1 MGALTSRQ
9 HAGVEEVDIPSNSV
23 YRYPPKSGEGRARA
37 AGSGGGEG
45 ERHGGGP
52 GGPRVGL
59 GAGQVGG
66 RGEMQNGEVS
76 SIPHPGVAALGTA
89 GACGVT
95 EVTLQRGR
103 PRWSSAL
110 RQGRAPPARDAA
122 LQQLRVWRSIP
133 DRQAPVPALFPG
145 LPHPGRWDS

>member
-45 ERHGGGP
+45 ER
-52 GGPRVGL
+52 VGL

-66 RGEMQNGEVS
+66 RGEMQDGEVS

-89 GACGVT
+89 GVCGVT

-122 LQQLRVWRSIP
+122 LQRLRVWRSIP